1 MQPISVSSIRTIAGQ
16 VLAGA
21 GVPEPH
27 AEIQLDVLLE
37 AELRGVPSH
46 GLLRLE
52 RIVHRI
58 ANGVADPHAT
68 GLHHWRSNGFLSVDG
83 QRGLGPVVA
92 VAALDVLQQR
102 AREVGIAM
110 AGITN
115 SNHLGMLGWYA
126 ERVAKRGQAVV
137 AMSTSE
143 ALVHPWGARKALIGT
158 NPISIGVPTEGE
170 PFVMDTATSVVSMGE
185 IHDYA
190 HRGKTIPDHWALDAA
205 GNPTTDPNE
214 AKKGA
219 LAPFG
224 GAKGYALGLAIE
236 LLVSSLSGA
245 ALGTDVRGTLDAT
258 EICNKGDVFIVIDA
272 PRSHLTAYLDT
283 IRQSEP
289 AKGFESVLVPGDRAA
304 DCRRQRLESGIPVA
318 DDVWRRL
325 LVLADGGPASGA
337 STSKVRSE

>member
-1 MQPISVSSIRTIAGQ
+1 MPIISSSYIREVAIRALARAGIP
-16 VLAGA
+16 AH
-21 GVPEPH
+21 H

-46 GLLRLE
+46 GLLRLD
-52 RIVHRI
+52 RVVQRI

-68 GLHHWRSNGFLSVDG
+68 GRHYWRSSGFLSVDG
-83 QRGLGPVVA
+83 ERGLGPVVA
-92 VAALDVLQQR
+92 IAALDALQKR
-102 AREVGIAM
+102 ASEVGVAI

-126 ERVAKRGQAVV
+126 ERVAARGQSII

-185 IHDYA
+185 IHDHA
-190 HRGKTIPDHWALDAA
+190 HRRASIPSHWALDAA

-236 LLVSSLSGA
+236 LLVSSLAGA
-245 ALGTDVRGTLDAT
+245 AIGTDVRGTLDAT
-258 EICNKGDVFIVIDA
+258 EVCNKGDVFIVIDG
-272 PRSHLTAYLDT
+272 PHTRLSAYLDM
-283 IRQSEP
+283 IRSSEP
-289 AKGFESVLVPGDRAA
+289 AHGFDGALVPGDRARE
-304 DCRRQRLESGIPVA
+304 CRKQRLEHGLPVA
-318 DDVWRRL
+318 EEVWERL
-325 LVLADGGPASGA
+325 LTLAGIDSA
-337 STSKVRSE
+337 VQQHHH